1 MKFVLMFG
9 AIIVAT
15 ILGYFPS
22 INKPKPLW
30 WKLLA
35 IALVVIGVAFT
46 IIPPIAGNWQST
58 YYLKQGLY
66 KDLDV
71 KLTVEDIEKIPEGSL
86 VKVKSDLPHNK
97 FFVAGSLPSEIS
109 AGKEMIIKLTYD
121 SNAAAPFVFEK
132 IKRETAGMTYPFVP
146 NLYERIR
153 ILNLHVP
160 MAWIAVVAYLISMIY
175 SVRYLRSKNFE
186 FDDKAA
192 AAAAL
197 GTLFA
202 ILATVTG
209 MLWAKYN
216 WGKYWNWDPRQTS
229 IFVLILI
236 YAAYFALRSAIDN
249 DESKAR
255 LSSVYSIFAFITVP
269 FLVFIL
275 PRLAT
280 GLHPGSADDV
290 NAGPVVSTNQG
301 SLDSNLMYSF
311 GVSLLAFTTVFFW
324 MLNIRIRQMK
334 LIRNHVTFTAEN
346 S

>member
-9 AIIVAT
+9 AVILGT

-22 INKPKPLW
+22 INKNKPLW
-30 WKLLA
+30 WKLF
-35 IALVVIGVAFT
+35 IVFLVIFGLAFT
-46 IIPPIAGNWQST
+46 IIPPIAGDWNST
-58 YYLKQGLY
+58 FYLKQGLY
-66 KDLDV
+66 EEIDT
-71 KLTVEDIEKIPEGSL
+71 KLKVTNIENIDSGYL
-86 VKVKSDLPHNK
+86 VKVDTKIPHNSFYVK
-97 FFVAGSLPSEIS
+97 GELPTEIKKNQDLIVTLS
-109 AGKEMIIKLTYD
+109 YD
-121 SNAAAPFVFEK
+121 SIAPVPFVYKKTKNKSASF
-132 IKRETAGMTYPFVP
+132 TYPFVP
-146 NLYERIR
+146 NLAERIK

-160 MAWIAVVAYLISMIY
+160 MAWVAVIAYLVSMIY
-175 SVRYLRSKNFE
+175 SIRYLRDKDFDW
-186 FDDKAA
+186 DDKAA

-209 MLWAKYN
+209 ALWAKYN
-216 WGKYWNWDPRQTS
+216 WGRYWNWDPRQTS

-236 YAAYFALRSAIDN
+236 YAAYFALRAAIEN

-255 LSSVYSIFAFITVP
+255 LSSVYSIFAFVTVP

-275 PRLAT
+275 PRLST

-290 NAGPVVSTNQG
+290 NAGPVVSSQQG

-311 GVSLLAFTTVFFW
+311 GISLFAFTLVFFW
-324 MLNIRIRQMK
+324 LLNLQIRQRRLERK
-334 LIRNHVTFTAEN
+334 FVTYSTEN